1 MDLHVDL
8 WGTQIED
15 RPQPCDVKHFLY
27 KLDHLKGWIPR
38 YASNRIY
45 GAMAWLIADAG
56 ADVIVENR
64 GLLSIRA
71 TGDSASIVNAAEFRP
86 RAW

>member
-1 MDLHVDL
+1 
-8 WGTQIED
+8 
-15 RPQPCDVKHFLY
+15 
-27 KLDHLKGWIPR
+27 
-38 YASNRIY
+38 
-45 GAMAWLIADAG
+45 MAWLTADAG
-56 ADVIVENR
+56 VEVMVENR